1 MIEDVCVMVQS
12 EGRIVKGSL
21 FNNGVQ
27 QGNFFF
33 GMDEALPMDILSSFT
48 FWATLYSQL
57 AASVLESEI
66 HV

>member
-48 FWATLYSQL
+48 F
-57 AASVLESEI
+57 
-66 HV
+66 